1 MPIFCSGA
9 GYSCAGGPRPPAHE
23 YKRLLANFRERSGH
37 KDPPAPG
44 GPTPERPEAPA
55 RPPEECRSEPSEER
69 HSGGGRAGADG
80 RSGVGPPGAGV
91 LVAAE
96 RTLGPLQR
104 RPAPSHIN
112 KFIGFKR
119 SRHQDPNSMIITS
132 DQQQAHD
139 LATTCHYCEGPF
151 TEKNPKVRD
160 HCHLTNKYRAAAC
173 NNCNKLIRE
182 GSGTIPLYFHNARGY
197 DNHHVYTMLS
207 QRDSI
212 DNDCVNIIENT
223 SERTMCIELNQKR
236 TYTDKT
242 GETKTA
248 KDNWSISV
256 RDSVQILGSTS
267 SLATHIN
274 SLPIEKRT
282 CMKQCIETYL
292 KRPADDDTLELLL
305 RKQVFPYSWF
315 DAPSKLQHRSINND
329 PEAQV
334 FSDDPSIW
342 YDCLTGAAADSSD
355 IEHVKKVWEI
365 MGFESFKDYHDFYL
379 KLDVCGLADV
389 MRAFRDELMS
399 THKLDPCHFI
409 SLSSFTWAAMLRS
422 TKVKLEHLT
431 DHEMYLFFESQK
443 RGGFTC
449 AIERHAQGT
458 DNTADVTNKMIYVDA
473 NNLYGHSMMR
483 NLPHSGFR
491 WLPNLTVDNV
501 LHLTSCYN
509 PESSTGYV
517 FEVDIEYPEHL
528 HELHDDLP
536 LLPYNRS
543 IAHDELSDYQQQA
556 LGDVPLCAVPKLIAD
571 FKKREKYI
579 INIEQL
585 QFAIKHGLVVT
596 AVHRGIT
603 FQQSAWLKPY
613 IELNS
618 TLRQQATSDFGKGLY
633 KLLNNAI
640 FGKTMENVRG
650 RTDAIITSASDEQNL
665 IREQSKF
672 RFKRRQ
678 DINNMSIITHGKCSV
693 KLDKPVYVGS
703 QILDYSKILMASFFH
718 DKLVPTYGRDNTRL
732 VYTDT
737 DSFILQI
744 KTGDIWKELA
754 ENHKH
759 LAEGFDFSNFPKD
772 HNLYSKDK
780 AKVPGYFKC
789 ETAEKLLKEVVCL
802 RAKSYAYTT
811 HDGYSDCKAKG
822 VPMRCAKEFTID
834 TYRRVLDTREDQE
847 VQFKTIQ
854 SRGHQL
860 YTMAQSKRAF
870 SAFDDKRWIEA
881 DGVRTRA
888 YR

>member
-1 MPIFCSGA
+1 
-9 GYSCAGGPRPPAHE
+9 
-23 YKRLLANFRERSGH
+23 
-37 KDPPAPG
+37 
-44 GPTPERPEAPA
+44 
-55 RPPEECRSEPSEER
+55 
-69 HSGGGRAGADG
+69 
-80 RSGVGPPGAGV
+80 
-91 LVAAE
+91 
-96 RTLGPLQR
+96 
-104 RPAPSHIN
+104 
-112 KFIGFKR
+112 
-119 SRHQDPNSMIITS
+119 MIITS

-256 RDSVQILGSTS
+256 RDSIQILGSTA

-329 PEAQV
+329 PEAQEV
-334 FSDDPSIW
+334 SDDPSIW
-342 YDCLTGAAADSSD
+342 FDCLTGAAADSSD

-458 DNTADVTNKMIYVDA
+458 DNTPDVTNKMIYVDA

-483 NLPHSGFR
+483 NLPHSGFK
-491 WLPNLTVDNV
+491 WIPNLTVDNV

-517 FEVDIEYPEHL
+517 FEVDIEYPEHCKADCACSGRCL

-618 TLRQQATSDFGKGLY
+618 ALRQQATSDFGKGLY

-703 QILDYSKILMASFFH
+703 QILDYSKILMAGFFH
-718 DKLVPTYGRDNTRL
+718 DKLVPTYGRENIRL

-744 KTGDIWKELA
+744 KTGDIWKDLA
-754 ENHKH
+754 EKHKH
-759 LAEGFDFSNFPKD
+759 LAEEFDFSNFPKD

-834 TYRRVLDTREDQE
+834 TYRRVLETRVDQE

-860 YTMAQSKRAF
+860 YTMGQSKRAF
-870 SAFDDKRWIEA
+870 SAFDDKRWINA